1 MNKKKLTAAFAAA
14 AMLAGNLQCLPAAPA
29 EAAGDFD
36 YAKALQ
42 MSLYF
47 YECQQAGHLPE
58 WNRVEWRGDAVVD
71 DDVDGGWFD
80 AGDHV
85 KFNLPMSY
93 SAAMIGWGLYE
104 YPDGVEAS
112 GEMTNYVNNLT
123 WVLDYFVRC
132 DLGDKVIYQV
142 GNGQDDHT
150 WWGPAELL
158 EYGMKDQ
165 NITAK
170 RGHLEGR
177 KCSAVTAEM
186 AAALTI
192 GYLALDGRIDESKRA
207 DYLDHAKNLFDMADT
222 DRSDDT
228 YQKSDPATGGF
239 YSSSH
244 FYDELFWCANWLY
257 IATKDQAYL
266 NVCKDY
272 IPNLGTEL
280 GQGDQLKYSWC
291 QCWDDVQQGG
301 TLLYAINTG
310 DQKWIDQT
318 KLHLEYW
325 RNSKDVVPGG
335 LIYVQ
340 NWGCLR
346 HANAFAFLCS
356 VACDHLFKN
365 DANYDAYVKLAE
377 TQCNYALGGNPN
389 KQCYVVG
396 YAENSP
402 KRAHHRTAHGSW
414 KNALKVPDDNRHIL
428 YGALAGGPNLD
439 GSYNDD
445 RQDFINNEVATDYN
459 SGFTAMLCKMLS
471 VYGGKSDPAFPYPEV
486 RDDELFVEASAK
498 SDDGGTTVSLKM
510 TNHTAWPA
518 RVVDNVSMRYFFDA
532 SELIDA
538 GCNPED
544 VVLRCDRDQ
553 SEMYAKDGVEHAVIS
568 KPVKYEGTVYY
579 IEITFP
585 DGRAFIPISDGQNQ
599 CEILL
604 AIVCPNYQHFWD
616 ASNDYSAKG
625 LDSKDNIKTDRVT
638 VYESGKLIF
647 GTEPD
652 GTKGT
657 GSISANPA
665 PDGTP
670 RTTTPDT
677 PKQTD
682 APKQTTAA
690 PTVTTAAPTVTTAE
704 QPTVNPPARGKWGD
718 ADESGIV
725 DVSDAVLIAQYS
737 VGMDTIIISDN
748 GLLLSDVTGD
758 GSVSNSDTLKVI
770 QFIVGLIQE
779 KELAPA

>member
-1 MNKKKLTAAFAAA
+1 MKKKGRMTALLSAAV
-14 AMLAGNLQCLPAAPA
+14 MLAAQAQPVPAAQ
-29 EAAGDFD
+29 AADAPFD

-47 YECQQAGHLPE
+47 YECQQAGKLPE
-58 WNRVEWRGDAVVD
+58 WNRVEWRGDAVVN

-93 SAAMIGWGLYE
+93 SAAMIAWGLYE
-104 YPDGVEAS
+104 YPDGVEKS
-112 GEMTNYVNNLT
+112 GEMQNYVNNLE

-132 DLGDKVIYQV
+132 DLGDKVVYQV
-142 GNGQDDHT
+142 GNGQNDHT
-150 WWGPAELL
+150 WWGPAEML

-165 NITAK
+165 NITTP

-177 KCSAVTAEM
+177 DCTAVTAEM
-186 AAALTI
+186 AAALTA
-192 GYLALDGRIDESKRA
+192 GYCALEGRISETKRA
-207 DYLDHAKNLFDMADT
+207 DYLKHAKNLFKMADA

-228 YQKSDPATGGF
+228 YQASDPAMGGF

-257 IATKDQAYL
+257 IATKDKSYL
-266 NVCKDY
+266 DLCKDY

-280 GQGDQLKYSWC
+280 GQGDTLKYSWC

-301 TLLYAINTG
+301 TLLYALNTG
-310 DQKWIDQT
+310 DEKWIAQT
-318 KLHLEYW
+318 KKHLEYW
-325 RNSKDVVPGG
+325 RTSKDVVPGG

-356 VACDHLFKN
+356 VANDRLFHE
-365 DANYDAYVKLAE
+365 DAYAKLAE

-428 YGALAGGPNLD
+428 YGALAGGPNQD

-459 SGFTAMLCKMLS
+459 SGFTAMLCKMLD
-471 VYGGKSDPAFPYPEV
+471 VYGGKSDPDFPYPET
-486 RDDELFVEASAK
+486 RDDELFVEAKAT
-498 SDDGGTTVSLKM
+498 SDAGGTTVSMKI

-532 SELIDA
+532 SEIIAA
-538 GCNPED
+538 GCKPED

-553 SEMYAKDGVEHAVIS
+553 SEMYSADGVKTAVIS
-568 KPVKYEGTVYY
+568 KPKQYKGDIYY

-604 AIVCPNYQHFWD
+604 AIVCPDYQKFWN
-616 ASNDYSAKG
+616 AKNDYSIDG
-625 LDSKDNIKTDRVT
+625 IEGSKDNVKTAKIP
-638 VYESGKLIF
+638 VYENGVLVY
-647 GTEPD
+647 GEEPD
-652 GTKGT
+652 GTKGA
-657 GSISANPA
+657 GSPSARQPYNGSNPVIV
-665 PDGTP
+665 DKTEP
-670 RTTTPDT
+670 RETE
-677 PKQTD
+677 
-682 APKQTTAA
+682 A
-690 PTVTTAAPTVTTAE
+690 PTDTTETTEEYTGDPLSPPPT
-704 QPTVNPPARGKWGD
+704 KDKLGD
-718 ADESGIV
+718 V
-725 DVSDAVLIAQYS
+725 DC
-737 VGMDTIIISDN
+737 
-748 GLLLSDVTGD
+748 D
-758 GSVSNSDTLKVI
+758 GSVTVADAVMLARFIAEDKEVNVKAQGLRNAHCFADDGNSINADDLVAI
-770 QFIVGLIQE
+770 LEVLANIIQE
-779 KELAPA
+779 TDLPKKP